1 MKKIDS
7 SFYKLLLMKKNL
19 NKKFLE
25 TISKKYKISKSKIFS
40 FLSFSEELFNKT
52 HFAKIKCSRVSDR
65 AMTMQKDEKN
75 INRKI

>member
-25 TISKKYKISKSKIFS
+25 AISKKYKISKSKIFS
-40 FLSFSEELFNKT
+40 FLSFSEKLFNKT
-52 HFAKIKCSRVSDR
+52 DFC
-65 AMTMQKDEKN
+65 KN
-75 INRKI
+75 KM

>member
-25 TISKKYKISKSKIFS
+25 VISKKYKISKSKIFS

-52 HFAKIKCSRVSDR
+52 DFL
-65 AMTMQKDEKN
+65 QK
-75 INRKI
+75 